1 MTSFVAAVQDAER
14 AQLIVDLKAARREL
28 VARGR
33 CTHALIKGE
42 QVCLLGA
49 LGIATVVGFTS
60 LTEPDQ
66 WRALYRRDDA
76 RPTRA
81 RDALTRQI
89 NRPLWAFNDDKTHT
103 DQDVLDLFDKTLA
116 DLGGLG

>member
-33 CTHALIKGE
+33 CREKFVDDDK
-42 QVCLLGA
+42 VCTLGA
-49 LGIATVVGFTS
+49 VGMAVVCGFTEM
-60 LTEPDQ
+60 T
-66 WRALYRRDDA
+66 DDA
-76 RPTRA
+76 REAALYFDPRCNRVRRA
-81 RDALTRQI
+81 LS
-89 NRPLWAFNDDKTHT
+89 NLLGEWAVEDFNDASDTT

-116 DLGGLG
+116 DLGGLA